1 MESLFESEGLRQLI
15 VKARE
20 TGYITVESLLVH
32 LPEEWSDP
40 ELIEEVLAQL
50 ETMGIQVLEEDE
62 LRERELRQVTQ
73 SADRAIEE
81 AEQEMVE
88 DTVHWWVTQA
98 ARTPLLT
105 PEQENDLARR
115 ARAGD
120 EQALERL
127 VQSNLR
133 LVISIAKHYTGRG
146 LPLSDL
152 IQEGNLGLIR
162 AAEQFDPERGSRFST
177 YASWWIRQA
186 ISRALSQQATLIS
199 VPQHMIKV
207 LQQVRATSALLQQE
221 LGREPTVHEVAYRTG
236 LAPEQVRDLIHAV
249 ANPISLEMPISSSEG
264 SVLGDLIA
272 QEEEADWESR
282 LDLEQLLQ
290 CLTEKEREVIRLRY
304 GLEGHSAMTLDA
316 VGKLLGISKERVR
329 QLESRAIRKLRD
341 AVKQ

>member
-1 MESLFESEGLRQLI
+1 MDTLFESEGLKRLIEDARQS
-15 VKARE
+15 
-20 TGYITVESLLVH
+20 GYITVEALLVQ
-32 LPEEWSDP
+32 LPTEWSDP
-40 ELIEEVLAQL
+40 ETIEEVLAQL
-50 ETMGIQVLEEDE
+50 ETLGIQVLEEDE
-62 LRERELRQVTQ
+62 VRERELKALTQ
-73 SADRAIEE
+73 MADRAIEE
-81 AEQEMVE
+81 VEQEMVE

-98 ARTPLLT
+98 ARMPLLT
-105 PEQENDLARR
+105 PEQENELARK
-115 ARAGD
+115 AHNGD
-120 EQALERL
+120 EQALEKL
-127 VQSNLR
+127 IQSNLR

-146 LPLSDL
+146 LPMSDL

-177 YASWWIRQA
+177 YASWWIRQS

-207 LQQVRATSALLQQE
+207 LQQVRATSALLHQE
-221 LGREPTVHEVAYRTG
+221 LGREPTIHEVAHRTG

-272 QEEEADWESR
+272 QEEEADWES
-282 LDLEQLLQ
+282 LIDLEKLLE

-329 QLESRAIRKLRD
+329 QLEARAIRKLRE

>member
-1 MESLFESEGLRQLI
+1 MDGLFESEGLKQLI
-15 VKARE
+15 ENAQQ
-20 TGYITVESLLVH
+20 TGYITVEALLIH

-40 ELIEEVLAQL
+40 EQIEEVLAEL
-50 ETMGIQVLEEDE
+50 EAMGIQLLQEEE
-62 LRERELRQVTQ
+62 VRERELKQLTQ

-98 ARTPLLT
+98 ARMPLLT

-115 ARAGD
+115 AREGD
-120 EQALERL
+120 EQARERL

-146 LPLSDL
+146 LPLADL

-162 AAEQFDPERGSRFST
+162 AAEQYDPERGNRFST
-177 YASWWIRQA
+177 YASWWIRQS
-186 ISRALSQQATLIS
+186 ISRALQQQATLIS

-207 LQQVRATSALLQQE
+207 LQQVRTTSALLQQE
-221 LGREPTVHEVAYRTG
+221 LGREPTVHEVAQRTG
-236 LAPEQVRDLIHAV
+236 LSPEQVRDLIHAV
-249 ANPISLEMPISSSEG
+249 ANPISLEMPINSSEG

-272 QEEEADWESR
+272 QEEEADWETR
-282 LDLEQLLQ
+282 IDLENLLER
-290 CLTEKEREVIRLRY
+290 LTEKEREVIRLRY
-304 GLEGHSAMTLDA
+304 GLEGHTAMTLDA

-329 QLESRAIRKLRD
+329 QLESRAIRKLRE
-341 AVKQ
+341 AVQQ